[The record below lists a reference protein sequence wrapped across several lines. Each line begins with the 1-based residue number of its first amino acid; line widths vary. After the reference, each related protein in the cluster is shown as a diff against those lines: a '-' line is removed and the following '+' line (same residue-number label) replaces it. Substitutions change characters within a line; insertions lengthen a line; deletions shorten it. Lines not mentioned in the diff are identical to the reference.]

1 MRLVLVA
8 FILIMGGPVGSLLSA
23 PDLTGYT
30 LAFDEEF
37 NGPLSISAYGP
48 GTKWIAHT
56 PYGGDFGEAWFSSP
70 TDPRSPFSIK
80 NGILTITAWKDAS
93 RNNHWRS
100 GLLSSV
106 DTKGRGFSQAFGY
119 YEARLQLPPGP

>member
-8 FILIMGGPVGSLLSA
+8 FISTMGSPVGSLLAA
-23 PDLTGYT
+23 PNLTGYT

-37 NGPLSISAYGP
+37 NGPLSVSAYGP

-56 PYGGDFGEAWFSSP
+56 PYGGDFGEAWFSNP
-70 TDPRSPFSIK
+70 TDPNSPFRIK
-80 NGILTITAWKDAS
+80 DGILTITASKDPS
-93 RNNHWRS
+93 RKNHWRS

-106 DTKGRGFSQAFGY
+106 DTKGNGLLKR
-119 YEARLQLPPGP
+119 